1 MFQKIGKYTALS
13 GSSLL
18 IVMAAATAQAADGQ
32 VEFTGTIN
40 DNACTINSESVKKA
54 VDMGQVRIADFPNT
68 VGAVATAGAT
78 PFSIS
83 LENCSGSTLKNA
95 SIKFSGQQSGTDAT
109 VLGMTGDNQVSGVGI
124 QINDARTGNKL
135 PLNTASNDYVLRP
148 QSNTFDFTASY
159 VRLVADTEASGDT
172 PGVRGIG
179 TGKVNA
185 LASFDVTYK

>member
-1 MFQKIGKYTALS
+1 MFQKIGKYTALC

-18 IVMAAATAQAADGQ
+18 IALVAATAQAADGQ

-40 DNACTINSESVKKA
+40 DNACTINSESVKKS
-54 VDMGQVRIADFPNT
+54 VDMGQVRIADFANT
-68 VGAVATAGAT
+68 VGAVADSSAT

-95 SIKFSGQQSGTDAT
+95 SIKFSGQQAGTDAT
-109 VLGMTGDNQVSGVGI
+109 VLGMTGENQVTGVGI

-135 PLNTASNDYVLRP
+135 ALNTASNDYVLRP

>member
-1 MFQKIGKYTALS
+1 MFQKFGKYTALC

-40 DNACTINSESVKKA
+40 DNACTINSESVKKS

-68 VGAVATAGAT
+68 VGAVATTGAT

-109 VLGMTGDNQVSGVGI
+109 VLGMTGENQVSGVGI

-135 PLNTASNDYVLRP
+135 ALNTASNDYVLRP

>member
-1 MFQKIGKYTALS
+1 MFQKMGKYTALC

-95 SIKFSGQQSGTDAT
+95 SIKFSGQQAGTDAT
-109 VLGMTGDNQVSGVGI
+109 VLGMTGDNQVPGVGI

-159 VRLVADTEASGDT
+159 VRLVADTAASGET

>member
-1 MFQKIGKYTALS
+1 MFQKMGKYTALC

-68 VGAVATAGAT
+68 VGAVATSGAT

-159 VRLVADTEASGDT
+159 VRLVTDTEASEDT

>member
-1 MFQKIGKYTALS
+1 MFKTLGKSAAIC

-40 DNACTINSESVKKA
+40 DNACTINSESVKKS
-54 VDMGQVRIADFPNT
+54 VDMGQVRIADFANT
-68 VGAVATAGAT
+68 VGATAGST

-95 SIKFSGQQSGTDAT
+95 SIKFSGQQAGTDAT
-109 VLGMTGDNQVSGVGI
+109 VLGLIGDNQVPGVGI
-124 QINDARTGNKL
+124 QIADARTGDKL
-135 PLNTASNDYVLRP
+135 DLNAASKDYVLRP

-159 VRLVADTEASGDT
+159 VRLVADTAASGDT

>member
-1 MFQKIGKYTALS
+1 MFQKIGKYTALC

-68 VGAVATAGAT
+68 VGAVATSGAT

-159 VRLVADTEASGDT
+159 VRLVTDTEASEDT

>member
-1 MFQKIGKYTALS
+1 MFQKMGKYTALC

-32 VEFTGTIN
+32 VEFTGVIN
-40 DNACTINSESVKKA
+40 DNPCTINSESVKKA
-54 VDMGQVRIADFPNT
+54 VDMGQVRIADFPHT

-95 SIKFSGQQSGTDAT
+95 SIKFSGQQAGTDAT
-109 VLGMTGDNQVSGVGI
+109 VLGMTGDNQVPGVGI

-159 VRLVADTEASGDT
+159 VRLVADTAASGET

>member
-1 MFQKIGKYTALS
+1 MFQKFGKYTALC

-40 DNACTINSESVKKA
+40 DNACTINSESVKKS

-68 VGAVATAGAT
+68 VGAVATSGAT

-109 VLGMTGDNQVSGVGI
+109 VLGMTGENQVSGVGI

-159 VRLVADTEASGDT
+159 VRLVADTEASEDT

>member
-1 MFQKIGKYTALS
+1 MFQKIGKYTALC

-95 SIKFSGQQSGTDAT
+95 AIKFSGQQSGTDAT

>member
-1 MFQKIGKYTALS
+1 MFQKFGKYTALC

-40 DNACTINSESVKKA
+40 DNACTINSESVKKS

-68 VGAVATAGAT
+68 VGAVATSGAT

-135 PLNTASNDYVLRP
+135 ALNTASNDYVLRP

>member
-1 MFQKIGKYTALS
+1 MFQKMGKYTALC

-18 IVMAAATAQAADGQ
+18 ILMAAATAQASDGQ
-32 VEFTGTIN
+32 VEFSGTIN
-40 DNACTINSESVKKA
+40 DNACTINSESVKKS
-54 VDMGQVRIADFPNT
+54 VDMGQVRIADFANT
-68 VGAVATAGAT
+68 VGATAGST

-95 SIKFSGQQSGTDAT
+95 SVTFSGQQAATDAT
-109 VLGMTGDNQVSGVGI
+109 VLGMTGENQVAGVGI
-124 QINDARTGNKL
+124 QINAARTGNKL
-135 PLNTASNDYVLRP
+135 ALNAASTDYVLRP